1 MMLSATTGVAPVTGE
16 ELIAAERTKHG
27 ALAAAGFIPV
37 IGWGSRAIK
46 GGKAAHSTYKGMKA
60 TDTALNAYQT
70 GRTLDNLRKAEYG
83 LYGIT
88 SANGLGEYVTG
99 RDMFGNELSEEQ
111 RERSLNE
118 ALAFL
123 GGNATSVGLRK
134 ARPYLNVAGNN
145 YNPRIKSKVEG
156 FNPKTATNKQKGNFG
171 EIVSNDNILNN
182 QKLKRCRL
190 RFKASRKKCTI
201 NSR

>member
-70 GRTLDNLRKAEYG
+70 DRTLDNLRKAEYG

-88 SANGLGEYVTG
+88 SANGLGEYATG

-111 RERSLNE
+111 RERRGIC
-118 ALAFL
+118 F
-123 GGNATSVGLRK
+123 TRRK
-134 ARPYLNVAGNN
+134 YCERW
-145 YNPRIKSKVEG
+145 
-156 FNPKTATNKQKGNFG
+156 G
-171 EIVSNDNILNN
+171 EECQSDG
-182 QKLKRCRL
+182 
-190 RFKASRKKCTI
+190 
-201 NSR
+201 